1 MVVRTAAGKEMVRSM
16 TNRKYGAEDL

>member
-16 TNRKYGAEDL
+16 TDRKDGAEDL